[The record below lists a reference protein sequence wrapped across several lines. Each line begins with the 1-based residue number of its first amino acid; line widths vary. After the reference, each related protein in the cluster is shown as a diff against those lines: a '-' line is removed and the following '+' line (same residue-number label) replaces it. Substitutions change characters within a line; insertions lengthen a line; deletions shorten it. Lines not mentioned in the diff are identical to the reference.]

1 MINGIVM
8 FDGLGYVVA
17 IGAVV
22 LITLCITYLISIGNA
37 FNDTIP
43 KDKTSECN
51 SEKFL
56 AKDDEENS
64 FKSKL
69 KNNKKVYKWRSLIIA

>member
-1 MINGIVM
+1 M

-17 IGAVV
+17 YCVK

-56 AKDDEENS
+56 AKDDERE
-64 FKSKL
+64 
-69 KNNKKVYKWRSLIIA
+69 